1 MIREG
6 LAIAEL
12 TRKTIGAMNDLGRKG
27 VGAIQGHQQLVAKRP
42 KMGQQAVLFQ
52 ALKDLNKHRIERV
65 RGDGIEQLADLI
77 ITGNLLDT
85 QQGLRVIVA
94 SVLLQGALIVSKRWR
109 LGKEDAKGA

>member
-6 LAIAEL
+6 LAVRAL
-12 TRKTIGAMNDLGRKG
+12 PGKTGVAMHGLGRK
-27 VGAIQGHQQLVAKRP
+27 VSGAIEGHQQLVAKRP

-65 RGDGIEQLADLI
+65 RGDRIEQLADLI

-94 SVLLQGALIVSKRWR
+94 SVLLQGALIVSILRIDT
-109 LGKEDAKGA
+109 L